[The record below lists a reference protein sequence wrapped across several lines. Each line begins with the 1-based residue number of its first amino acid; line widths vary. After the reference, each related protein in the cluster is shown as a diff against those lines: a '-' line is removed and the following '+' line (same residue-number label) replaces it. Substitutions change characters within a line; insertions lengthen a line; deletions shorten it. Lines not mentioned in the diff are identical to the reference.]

1 MDDVKTT
8 QDNPFLVA
16 LSEFKVGIND
26 VSNKEDQLNN
36 IKSQLVEKLTQAEKF
51 NDETIND
58 KHALYQLANEIKLSV
73 NTKVKQWDKKLS
85 DASPMR
91 ALSEQ
96 FSDRVIL
103 LVFGKV
109 NAGKSSFSNYIA
121 DLFNPSEVKR
131 FFFDKG
137 EVKYFDGQF
146 AEGVTETTAQIQG
159 VELGSNLVLLD
170 SPGLH
175 SIVNENGD
183 LTRRYTDSADAVL
196 WLTSSS
202 SPGQVQELE
211 DLKLELEKK
220 KPLQPVLTKSD
231 TMEEDWCDEADD
243 LVQTLFNKTA
253 EVRKAQEDDV
263 FSRVK
268 DLGEVEKLKTAVSV
282 SVHAYKKQHEQNPN
296 ALEESGLTEL
306 FKRLANIVDEANVYK
321 VSKAQQQMVNFL
333 NGEVLKPMD
342 QNILPKV
349 LELQTSLQEM
359 TDNLRFKQN
368 NLSSQI
374 LDNVLCEVPLI
385 VDKHMGSRDK
395 KALGHDVNKLIEKE
409 ISETLRHELRDV
421 VKDIKKV
428 SSDLSGANLGDFN
441 DITIDIEKVSGKA
454 KQSASSS
461 AGAAAGMAIGG
472 LFGGP
477 IGAMIG
483 GAIGGYGGNKAGEMI
498 FVEITTE
505 KLSVGVSP
513 DNVIQ
518 PTSEAIRTNLPAQV
532 KTVFEEVNRSFEPL
546 QFYAENIVVAI
557 NECQQQTRNL
567 RVHNA

>member
-231 TMEEDWCDEADD
+231 KMEEDWCDEADD

-359 TDNLRFKQN
+359 TENLRFKQN

-518 PTSEAIRTNLPAQV
+518 TTSEAIRTNLPAQV

>member
-36 IKSQLVEKLTQAEKF
+36 IKSQLVGKLKQAEKF

-58 KHALYQLANEIKLSV
+58 EHALYQLANEIKLSV

-137 EVKYFDGQF
+137 EVKYFEGQF

-231 TMEEDWCDEADD
+231 KMEEDWCDEADD

-342 QNILPKV
+342 QDILPKV

-359 TDNLRFKQN
+359 TENLRFKQN

-518 PTSEAIRTNLPAQV
+518 TTSEAIRTNLPAQV

-546 QFYAENIVVAI
+546 QLYAENIVVAI

>member
-1 MDDVKTT
+1 MDDVKIT

-16 LSEFKVGIND
+16 LSEFRVGING

-58 KHALYQLANEIKLSV
+58 EHALYQLANEIKLSV

-137 EVKYFDGQF
+137 EVKYFEGQF

-159 VELGSNLVLLD
+159 VELGLNLVLLD

-231 TMEEDWCDEADD
+231 KMEEDWCDEADD

-342 QNILPKV
+342 QDILPKV
-349 LELQTSLQEM
+349 LELQASLQEM
-359 TDNLRFKQN
+359 TENLRFKQN

-385 VDKHMGSRDK
+385 VDKHMGNRDK

-472 LFGGP
+472 FFGGP
-477 IGAMIG
+477 LGAMIG

-518 PTSEAIRTNLPAQV
+518 TTSEAIRTNLPAQV

-546 QFYAENIVVAI
+546 QLYAENIVVAI

>member
-36 IKSQLVEKLTQAEKF
+36 IKSQLVGKLKQAEKF

-58 KHALYQLANEIKLSV
+58 EHALYQLANEIKLSV

-137 EVKYFDGQF
+137 EVKYFEGQF

-231 TMEEDWCDEADD
+231 KMEEDWCDEADD

-342 QNILPKV
+342 QDILPKV

-359 TDNLRFKQN
+359 TENLRFKQN

-472 LFGGP
+472 FFGGP
-477 IGAMIG
+477 LGAMIG
-483 GAIGGYGGNKAGEMI
+483 GTIGGYGGNKAGEMI

-518 PTSEAIRTNLPAQV
+518 TTSEAIRTNLPAQV

-546 QFYAENIVVAI
+546 QLYAENIVVAI

>member
-175 SIVNENGD
+175 SIVNENGN

-231 TMEEDWCDEADD
+231 KMEEDWCDEADD

-359 TDNLRFKQN
+359 TENLRFKQN

-518 PTSEAIRTNLPAQV
+518 TTSEAIRTNLPAQV

>member
-36 IKSQLVEKLTQAEKF
+36 IKSQLVGKLKQAEKF

-58 KHALYQLANEIKLSV
+58 EHALYQLANEIKLSV

-137 EVKYFDGQF
+137 EVKYFEGQF

-231 TMEEDWCDEADD
+231 KMEEDWCDEADD

-253 EVRKAQEDDV
+253 DVRKAQEDDV

-342 QNILPKV
+342 QDILPKV

-359 TDNLRFKQN
+359 TENLRFKQN

-428 SSDLSGANLGDFN
+428 SSDLSGAN
-441 DITIDIEKVSGKA
+441 
-454 KQSASSS
+454 
-461 AGAAAGMAIGG
+461 
-472 LFGGP
+472 
-477 IGAMIG
+477 
-483 GAIGGYGGNKAGEMI
+483 
-498 FVEITTE
+498 
-505 KLSVGVSP
+505 
-513 DNVIQ
+513 
-518 PTSEAIRTNLPAQV
+518 
-532 KTVFEEVNRSFEPL
+532 
-546 QFYAENIVVAI
+546 
-557 NECQQQTRNL
+557 
-567 RVHNA
+567 

>member
-196 WLTSSS
+196 CLTSSS

-231 TMEEDWCDEADD
+231 KMEEDWCDEADD

-359 TDNLRFKQN
+359 TENLRFKQN

-518 PTSEAIRTNLPAQV
+518 TTSEAIRTNLPAQV

>member
-231 TMEEDWCDEADD
+231 KMEEDWCDEADD

-359 TDNLRFKQN
+359 TENLRFKQN

-461 AGAAAGMAIGG
+461 AGAAAGMTIGG

-518 PTSEAIRTNLPAQV
+518 TTSEAIRTNLPAQV

>member
-137 EVKYFDGQF
+137 EVKYFEGQF

-231 TMEEDWCDEADD
+231 KMEEDWCDEADD

-342 QNILPKV
+342 QDILPKV

-359 TDNLRFKQN
+359 TENLRFKQN

-472 LFGGP
+472 FFGGP
-477 IGAMIG
+477 LGAMIG

-518 PTSEAIRTNLPAQV
+518 TTSEAIRTNLPAQV

-546 QFYAENIVVAI
+546 QLYAENIVVAI

>member
-36 IKSQLVEKLTQAEKF
+36 IKSQLVGKLKQAEKF

-58 KHALYQLANEIKLSV
+58 EHALYQLANEIKLSV

-137 EVKYFDGQF
+137 EVKYFEGQF

-231 TMEEDWCDEADD
+231 KMEEDWCDEADD

-253 EVRKAQEDDV
+253 DVRKAQEDDV

-342 QNILPKV
+342 QDILPKV

-359 TDNLRFKQN
+359 TENLRFKQN

-518 PTSEAIRTNLPAQV
+518 TTSEAIRTNLPAQV

-546 QFYAENIVVAI
+546 QLYAENIVVAI

>member
-231 TMEEDWCDEADD
+231 KMEEDWCDEADD
-243 LVQTLFNKTA
+243 LVQTLLNKTA

-359 TDNLRFKQN
+359 TENLRFKQN

-518 PTSEAIRTNLPAQV
+518 TTSEAIRTNLPAQV

>member
-231 TMEEDWCDEADD
+231 KMEEDWCDEVDD

-359 TDNLRFKQN
+359 TENLRFKQN

-518 PTSEAIRTNLPAQV
+518 TTSEAIRTNLPAQV

>member
-231 TMEEDWCDEADD
+231 KMEEDWCDEADD

-359 TDNLRFKQN
+359 TENLRFKQN

-483 GAIGGYGGNKAGEMI
+483 GAIGVYGGNKAGEMI

-518 PTSEAIRTNLPAQV
+518 TTSEAIRTNLPAQV

>member
-8 QDNPFLVA
+8 QDNPFLAA
-16 LSEFKVGIND
+16 LSEFRVGIND

-137 EVKYFDGQF
+137 EVKYFEGQF

-231 TMEEDWCDEADD
+231 KMEEDWCDEADD

-342 QNILPKV
+342 QDILPKV

-359 TDNLRFKQN
+359 TENLRFKQN

-395 KALGHDVNKLIEKE
+395 KALEHDVNKLIEKE

-441 DITIDIEKVSGKA
+441 DITIDIKKVSGKA

-472 LFGGP
+472 FFGGP
-477 IGAMIG
+477 LGAMIG

-518 PTSEAIRTNLPAQV
+518 TTSEAIRTNLPAQV

-546 QFYAENIVVAI
+546 QLYAENIVVAI

>member
-146 AEGVTETTAQIQG
+146 VEGVTETTAQIQG

-231 TMEEDWCDEADD
+231 KMEEDWCDEADD

-518 PTSEAIRTNLPAQV
+518 TTSEAIRTNLPAQV

>member
-36 IKSQLVEKLTQAEKF
+36 IKSQLVGKLKQAEKF

-58 KHALYQLANEIKLSV
+58 EHALYQLANEIKLSV

-137 EVKYFDGQF
+137 EVKYFEGQF

-231 TMEEDWCDEADD
+231 KMEEDWCDEADD

-253 EVRKAQEDDV
+253 DVRKAQEDDV

-342 QNILPKV
+342 QDILPKV

-359 TDNLRFKQN
+359 TENLRFKQN

-518 PTSEAIRTNLPAQV
+518 TTSEAIRTNLTAQV

-546 QFYAENIVVAI
+546 QLYAENIVVAI